1 MTRVLIS
8 APYFQPV
15 LERFRHR
22 FDERGIEL
30 VVPPVE
36 ERLEEPEL
44 LRLIPGI
51 DGVVCGDD
59 RFTAKVIAAA
69 DTLKVISKWGTG
81 VDSIDADACAA
92 RGIALCRTPNAFS
105 EPVADSVLGYALA
118 FARNQ
123 PALDRAMKG
132 GEWQKVP
139 GASLGELTFGII
151 GVGDVGTAVA
161 KRVVGFGSELLGT
174 DITPIRQEAL
184 DYGLEPAELE
194 DLLARSDIIAVCCD
208 LNPTSRHIIR
218 AERLALMKPGAV
230 VINAA
235 RGPLVCEPDLVAA
248 LQNGTIRG
256 AAMDVFEDEPLP
268 LDSPLRTMDHVMLA
282 PHNAN
287 SSPRAWEKVHENTL
301 ANLFRELERHG
312 V

>member
-15 LERFRHR
+15 LERFRSR
-22 FDERGIEL
+22 FEERGIEL

-44 LRLIPGI
+44 LKLIPGI

-69 DTLKVISKWGTG
+69 DKLKVISKWGTG
-81 VDSIDADACAA
+81 VDSIDAEACAA
-92 RGIALCRTPNAFS
+92 HGVALCRTPNAFS

-123 PALDRAMKG
+123 PALDRAMKS

-139 GASLGELTFGII
+139 GASLGEMTFGII

-161 KRVVGFGSELLGT
+161 KRVVGFDSELLGT
-174 DITPIRQEAL
+174 DIVPIRADAL
-184 DYGLEPAELE
+184 EYGLVPTELDE
-194 DLLARSDIIAVCCD
+194 LLRRSDIVAVCCD
-208 LNPTSRHIIR
+208 LNSTSHHVIR
-218 AERLALMKPGAV
+218 KETLAMMKPTAV
-230 VINAA
+230 LINAA

-248 LQNGTIRG
+248 LQDGTIRG

-268 LDSPLRTMDHVMLA
+268 LDSPLRAMDHVMLA

-312 V
+312 